1 MDKKLPLIDRL
12 RILREKAIL
21 KKQAEPEPDSDSDS
35 DAEST
40 TSSDSESD
48 FSWMEYDDREL
59 IESLENRIYNFKY
72 AYGSMNHILDMLELD
87 IEDYRQKKQIY
98 SIEQLMTPPEE
109 PIISDSKTKS
119 RSNIPI
125 ISIIGVWAAVTVF
138 NYSIKLLCNKIF
150 K

>member
-1 MDKKLPLIDRL
+1 MDKKLPLVDRL

-21 KKQAEPEPDSDSDS
+21 KKQAEPESESDN
-35 DAEST
+35 EST

-48 FSWMEYDDREL
+48 FTWMEYDDREL

-72 AYGSMNHILDMLELD
+72 AYGSMNHILDMLESD
-87 IEDYRQKKQIY
+87 IYDYRQKKQIY
-98 SIEQLMTPPEE
+98 SISQLMTPLEE
-109 PIISDSKTKS
+109 PTKS